1 MNRLRSGLTAG
12 MAAVLLTMGGMASAA
27 EPLVQVNGAWIRQA
41 VKGQSGTGGFMQL
54 TSSQPL
60 TLTGFRTP
68 VAASAELHEMA
79 MEGDVMRMRA
89 IEALPLPAGQAVALQ
104 PGGHHLMLMGLKKAL
119 KAGTQVPL
127 TLRLRTS
134 DGRAIEQQVKVP
146 VRAAADQPPHTH

>member
-1 MNRLRSGLTAG
+1 MMKNKVRVGL
-12 MAAVLLTMGGMASAA
+12 AAALLAVSSLASAA
-27 EPLVQVNGAWIRQA
+27 EPVVQVSGAWIRQA

-89 IEALPLPAGQAVALQ
+89 IDALPLPAGQAVALQ
-104 PGGHHLMLMGLKKAL
+104 PGGHHLMLMGLKKVL
-119 KAGTQVPL
+119 SAGTQVPL
-127 TLRLRTS
+127 TLLLRTS
-134 DGRAIEQQVKVP
+134 DGRVIQQQIKVP
-146 VRAAADQPPHTH
+146 VQAAAPADKPH